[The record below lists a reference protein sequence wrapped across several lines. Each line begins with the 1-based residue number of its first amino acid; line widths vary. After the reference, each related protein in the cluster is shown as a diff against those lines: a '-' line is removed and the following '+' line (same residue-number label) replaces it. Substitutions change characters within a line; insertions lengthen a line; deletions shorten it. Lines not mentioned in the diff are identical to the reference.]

1 ASGDRPMINNLI
13 DRLSA
18 WEPNGF
24 PVVSLYLNT
33 KADQH
38 GRDNYQA
45 FVRKE
50 LKARSKAFAPNSS
63 EGESFEKDASRIQQ
77 YLAGELNPSANGA
90 VIFACAGADLFEAVQ
105 LDAPIDEH
113 RLYVYNQPH
122 LYQLA
127 KLNDEFPRYAAVI
140 ADTNLARIFVFGLG
154 TVVSKEEIKGTKT
167 KSVKVGGWSQQRYRR
182 HIENYHLHHVKEIV
196 EILGRV
202 VAAEGARHV
211 VLAGDEVILPKLR
224 EQLPQALQD
233 KIVDVLR
240 LDVNAP
246 ETDILTATLDSMREQ
261 DSKEDAEKVARM
273 FEQYRAGG
281 LAVAGVRNTLAALD
295 MGQVDELLVSA
306 ALEQFHPEEEEVERP
321 IAMTS
326 GGGLAA
332 TEPPKEIVML
342 PDELVTKA
350 AQTSA
355 QVSFI
360 QDAALLESVGGVAAF
375 LRYRT

>member
-1 ASGDRPMINNLI
+1 MIEGLI
-13 DRLSA
+13 ERLSA
-18 WEPNGF
+18 WEPSGF
-24 PVVSLYLNT
+24 PVISLYLNT
-33 KADQH
+33 QADQH

-50 LKARSKAFAPNSS
+50 LKAQSKTFAANSS
-63 EGESFEKDASRIQQ
+63 EGESFEKDAVRIQQ
-77 YLAGELNPSANGA
+77 YLEDELNPGANGA

-105 LDAPIDEH
+105 LEAPIDEH

-127 KLNDEFPRYAAVI
+127 KLKDEFPRYAAVI
-140 ADTNLARIFVFGLG
+140 ADTNLARIFAFGLG
-154 TVVSKEEIKGTKT
+154 TVVSKEEVKGTKT

-182 HIENYHLHHVKEIV
+182 HVENYHLQHVKEIV
-196 EILGRV
+196 ETLERV
-202 VAAEGARHV
+202 VAAENARYV
-211 VLAGDEVILPKLR
+211 IVAGDDVIVPKLR
-224 EQLPQALQD
+224 DQLPQALQD
-233 KIVDVLR
+233 KIVDVLK
-240 LDVNAP
+240 LDVNAA
-246 ETDILTATLDSMREQ
+246 ETEILTATLDSMREQ
-261 DSKEDAEKVARM
+261 DAKEDAEKVARM

-281 LAVAGVRNTLAALD
+281 LAVAGVRNTLLALD

-306 ALEQFHPEEEEVERP
+306 ALEQFHPEEEEVEAP
-321 IAMTS
+321 LAMTA

-332 TEPPKEIVML
+332 TEPPTKTVML

-355 QVSFI
+355 GVSFI

-375 LRYRT
+375 LRYRV